1 MLKTKEENER
11 KVLEEKGAEES
22 EKGQEI
28 QKRPSCLYGKIGC
41 TRKNPQHFSAEAHPG
56 DDDYVEIAQSSE
68 NEGDENNDDTEDK
81 PECEYGLDC
90 YRKNPQHRKDYKHS
104 TRPRQ
109 AKRKAKDKAAKK
121 KVKTDDDN
129 EDYDSSF
136 IDDDEDDLN
145 DITDDEESVD
155 E

>member
-1 MLKTKEENER
+1 MLPM
-11 KVLEEKGAEES
+11 
-22 EKGQEI
+22 
-28 QKRPSCLYGKIGC
+28 PSCHTSSSTKHATNSG
-41 TRKNPQHFSAEAHPG
+41 
-56 DDDYVEIAQSSE
+56 SE

-121 KVKTDDDN
+121 NTRIKLWYLLIN
-129 EDYDSSF
+129 EK
-136 IDDDEDDLN
+136 ILL
-145 DITDDEESVD
+145 
-155 E
+155 

>member
-1 MLKTKEENER
+1 MWPILSYHTSWSVYITKHATNS
-11 KVLEEKGAEES
+11 G
-22 EKGQEI
+22 
-28 QKRPSCLYGKIGC
+28 
-41 TRKNPQHFSAEAHPG
+41 
-56 DDDYVEIAQSSE
+56 SE

-121 KVKTDDDN
+121 KVKTDEDN

-136 IDDDEDDLN
+136 IDDDDDDDLN

-155 E
+155 EWTPDDDE